1 MTTDNGAFSTASLE
15 LVKRELGGIREFYE
29 SRMNSEIPPLR
40 EELERIGS
48 QVAKMQDARRQGEKL
63 ALLRHFGSDQHGGD
77 RARVVFGKYAG
88 LDHLD
93 LACARSLLSAQ
104 LREPSGANPRMLED
118 WQSNLKAA
126 MDSTTAGQG
135 DELVDIQEARA
146 LWDDVNLE
154 TAIAPLFN
162 TVQMPINP
170 FQIPLQLG
178 SVNWYPGTENTA
190 VTGSA
195 PVTAQQTLTAHELV
209 AEVPWSYDLDEDA
222 VIAMMDELRRSLLRN
237 AHEVIDD
244 VILNGDTTTQNSIN
258 ADGATIAA
266 NTAGTGHFLVGF
278 DGLLHLPLVDNAAMS
293 NDHNA
298 AVSGDM
304 FNEVRGKLGKYGV
317 LPSELAYITDVN
329 TFIKALTIDSFRTL
343 DKFGPQATVLTGQLG
358 AVEGIPVIVSE
369 QMRLAD
375 ADGKVTGGGS
385 ANTKGR
391 LLIVNRSQWRVGFK
405 RELTIETVRDAQ
417 KRQNI
422 MVVSF
427 RIALQERSGARA
439 SATHTALQYNITGV

>member
-1 MTTDNGAFSTASLE
+1 MTTDNGAYSTASLE

-29 SRMNSEIPPLR
+29 SRMNAEIPPLR
-40 EELERIGS
+40 EEVERIGS
-48 QVAKMQDARRQGEKL
+48 MLAKLQDVRRNGERA
-63 ALLRHFGSDQHGGD
+63 ALLSQYGAD
-77 RARVVFGKYAG
+77 RSRVPFGKYVG
-88 LDHLD
+88 MDHLD

-104 LREPSGANPRMLED
+104 IREPSGANPRMLDD

-126 MDSTTAGQG
+126 MDSTTAGSG
-135 DELVDIQEARA
+135 DELVDTQEARA

-162 TVQMPINP
+162 TIQMPSNP

-178 SVNWYPGTENTA
+178 DVNWYPGTENTA

-195 PVTAQQTLTAHELV
+195 PATARQTMTAHELV

-244 VILNGDTTTQNSIN
+244 VILNGDTTVQNNIN
-258 ADGATIAA
+258 ADGATISAT
-266 NTAGTGHFLVGF
+266 TAGSGHYLIGF
-278 DGLLHLPLVDNAAMS
+278 DGLLHLPLVDNTAMA
-293 NDHNA
+293 NNHNA
-298 AVSGDM
+298 AVSADM
-304 FNEVRGKLGKYGV
+304 FNEIRGKLGKYGV
-317 LPSELAYITDVN
+317 RPSDLAYIMDVN
-329 TFIKALTIDSFRTL
+329 TYIKSLAVSSFRTL

-358 AVEGIPVIVSE
+358 AVDGIPVIVSE
-369 QMRLAD
+369 QMALAD
-375 ADGKVTGGGS
+375 VDGKVTNGGN

-422 MVVSF
+422 MVLSF
-427 RIALQERSGARA
+427 RIALQERSGSRS
-439 SATHTALQYNITGV
+439 SATHTGLQYNITGV

>member
-1 MTTDNGAFSTASLE
+1 MTTENGSISTASLE

-29 SRMNSEIPPLR
+29 QRMNAEIPPLR
-40 EELERIGS
+40 EEMERIGS
-48 QVAKMQDARRQGEKL
+48 QLAKLQDARRQGEKL
-63 ALLRHFGSDQHGGD
+63 ALLNQHIGD
-77 RARVVFGKYAG
+77 RARVPFGKYAG
-88 LDHLD
+88 MDHLD

-104 LREPSGANPRMLED
+104 LREPSGASPRMLED

-126 MDSTTAGQG
+126 MDSTSAGSG
-135 DELVDIQEARA
+135 DELVDTQEARA

-154 TAIAPLFN
+154 TAIAPLFA
-162 TVQMPINP
+162 TVQMPSNP

-178 SVNWYPGTENTA
+178 DVNWYPGTENTA

-195 PVTAQQTLTAHELV
+195 PATARQTMTAHELV

-244 VILNGDTTTQNSIN
+244 VILNGDTTLQNNIN
-258 ADGATIAA
+258 ADGANITA
-266 NTAGTGHFLVGF
+266 NTAGSGHFLVGF
-278 DGLLHLPLVDNAAMS
+278 DGLLHLPLVDNSAMG
-293 NDHNA
+293 NNHNA
-298 AVSGDM
+298 AVSADM
-304 FNEVRGKLGKYGV
+304 FNEIRGKLGKYGV
-317 LPSELAYITDVN
+317 RPSDLAYITDVN
-329 TFIKALTIDSFRTL
+329 TFIKALSVDSFRTL
-343 DKFGPQATVLTGQLG
+343 DKFGPNATILTGQLG

-375 ADGKVTGGGS
+375 SDGKVTSGEN

-422 MVVSF
+422 MVDSMVVAAKCRMRTYSTSARSPRHF
-427 RIALQERSGARA
+427 RRA
-439 SATHTALQYNITGV
+439 S

>member
-1 MTTDNGAFSTASLE
+1 MTTENGTFSTASLE

-29 SRMNSEIPPLR
+29 QRMNAEIPPLR

-48 QVAKMQDARRQGEKL
+48 QLTRLQDTARQGEKRAILGQHL
-63 ALLRHFGSDQHGGD
+63 AD
-77 RARVVFGKYAG
+77 RARVAFGKYAG
-88 LDHLD
+88 MDHLD
-93 LACARSLLSAQ
+93 LACSRSLLSAQ

-118 WQSNLKAA
+118 WQGNLKAA

-135 DELVDIQEARA
+135 DELVDTQEARA

-154 TAIAPLFN
+154 TAVAPLFN
-162 TVQMPINP
+162 TVQMPSNP

-178 SVNWYPGTENTA
+178 AVNWYPGTENTA

-195 PVTAQQTLTAHELV
+195 PATARQTLTAHELV

-244 VILNGDTTTQNSIN
+244 VILNGDTTTQNNIN

-266 NTAGTGHFLVGF
+266 ATAGSGHFLVGF
-278 DGLLHLPLVDNAAMS
+278 DGLLHLPLMDNAAMG
-293 NDHNA
+293 NNHNA
-298 AVSGDM
+298 AVSADM
-304 FNEVRGKLGKYGV
+304 FNEVRGKLGRYGV
-317 LPSELAYITDVN
+317 RPSELAYITDVN
-329 TFIKALTIDSFRTL
+329 TFIKALGVDSFRTL
-343 DKFGPQATVLTGQLG
+343 DKFGPQATILTGQLG

-375 ADGKVTGGGS
+375 ADGKVTSGGN

-427 RIALQERSGARA
+427 RIALQERSGDRTR
-439 SATHTALQYNITGV
+439 ATHTALQFNITGV

>member
-1 MTTDNGAFSTASLE
+1 MTMEPGSISTAGLE

-29 SRMNSEIPPLR
+29 ARLNAEIPPLR
-40 EELERIGS
+40 EEVDRLGG
-48 QVAKMQDARRQGEKL
+48 QLAKLQDARRRTEKL
-63 ALLRHFGSDQHGGD
+63 ALLEQQSAGRP
-77 RARVVFGKYAG
+77 RVPFGKYAG

-93 LACARSLLSAQ
+93 LACVRSLLSAQ
-104 LREPSGANPRMLED
+104 VREPAGVSPRMLDD
-118 WQSNLKAA
+118 WQANLKAA

-135 DELVDIQEARA
+135 DELVDTQEARA

-154 TAIAPLFN
+154 TAVAPLFN
-162 TVQMPINP
+162 TVQMPSNP
-170 FQIPLQLG
+170 FRIPLQLG
-178 SVNWYPGTENTA
+178 DVNWYPGTENTA
-190 VTGSA
+190 A
-195 PVTAQQTLTAHELV
+195 TATALATARQTLTAHELV

-244 VILNGDTTTQNSIN
+244 VILNADTTTANNIN
-258 ADGATIAA
+258 ADGGNITTA
-266 NTAGTGHFLVGF
+266 TAGSGHYLIGF
-278 DGLLHLPLVDNAAMS
+278 DGLLHLPLVDNTAMG
-293 NDHNA
+293 NNHNA
-298 AVSGDM
+298 AVSADM
-304 FNEVRGKLGKYGV
+304 FNEIRGKLGKYGAR
-317 LPSELAYITDVN
+317 PSELAYITDVN
-329 TFIKALTIDSFRTL
+329 TFIKALGIDSFRTL
-343 DKFGPQATVLTGQLG
+343 DKLGPHATLLTGQLA

-369 QMRLAD
+369 QLRTAD
-375 ADGKVTGGGS
+375 ADGKITGGGS
-385 ANTKGR
+385 ANSKGR

-439 SATHTALQYNITGV
+439 SAGHTALQYNITGV

>member
-1 MTTDNGAFSTASLE
+1 MTMEPGSISTAGLE

-29 SRMNSEIPPLR
+29 ARLNAEIPPLR
-40 EELERIGS
+40 EEVDRIGG
-48 QVAKMQDARRQGEKL
+48 QLAQLQDARRRTEKL
-63 ALLRHFGSDQHGGD
+63 ALLEQQSAGRP
-77 RARVVFGKYAG
+77 RVPFGKYAG

-93 LACARSLLSAQ
+93 LACVRSLLSAQ
-104 LREPSGANPRMLED
+104 VREPAGVSPRMLDD
-118 WQSNLKAA
+118 WQANLKAA

-135 DELVDIQEARA
+135 DELVDTQEARA

-154 TAIAPLFN
+154 TAVAPLFN
-162 TVQMPINP
+162 TVQMPSNP
-170 FQIPLQLG
+170 FRIPLQLG
-178 SVNWYPGTENTA
+178 DVNWYPGTENTA
-190 VTGSA
+190 A
-195 PVTAQQTLTAHELV
+195 TATALATARQTLTAHELV

-237 AHEVIDD
+237 AHQVIDD
-244 VILNGDTTTQNSIN
+244 VILNADTTTANNIN
-258 ADGATIAA
+258 ADGGNIAPG
-266 NTAGTGHFLVGF
+266 TAGSGHYLIGF
-278 DGLLHLPLVDNAAMS
+278 DGLLHLPLVDHTAMG
-293 NDHNA
+293 NNHNA
-298 AVSGDM
+298 AVSADM
-304 FNEVRGKLGKYGV
+304 FNEIRGKLGKYGAR
-317 LPSELAYITDVN
+317 PSELAYITDVN
-329 TFIKALTIDSFRTL
+329 TFIKSLGIDSFRTL
-343 DKFGPQATVLTGQLG
+343 DKLGPHATLLTGQLA

-369 QMRLAD
+369 QMRTAD
-375 ADGKVTGGGS
+375 ADGKLTSGGS

-439 SATHTALQYNITGV
+439 SAGHTALQYNITGV

>member
-40 EELERIGS
+40 EELERLGS
-48 QVAKMQDARRQGEKL
+48 QLTKLQDARRQGEKQ
-63 ALLRHFGSDQHGGD
+63 ALLNSFGGD
-77 RARVVFGKYAG
+77 RTRVPFGKYAG
-88 LDHLD
+88 MDHLD

-104 LREPSGANPRMLED
+104 LREPAGANPRMLDD

-126 MDSTTAGQG
+126 MDSTTAGSG
-135 DELVDIQEARA
+135 DELVDTQEARA

-162 TVQMPINP
+162 TVQMPSNP

-178 SVNWYPGTENTA
+178 DVNWYPGTENTA

-195 PVTAQQTLTAHELV
+195 PATARQTLTAHELV

-244 VILNGDTTTQNSIN
+244 VILNGDATVQNNIN

-266 NTAGTGHFLVGF
+266 TTAGSGHFLLGF
-278 DGLLHLPLVDNAAMS
+278 DGLLHLPLVDHTAMA
-293 NDHNA
+293 NNHNA
-298 AVSGDM
+298 AVSVDM
-304 FNEVRGKLGKYGV
+304 FNEIRGKLGKYGV
-317 LPSELAYITDVN
+317 RPSELAYITDVA
-329 TFIKALTIDSFRTL
+329 TFIKSLSISSFRTL
-343 DKFGPQATVLTGQLG
+343 EKFGPQATLLTGQLG

-375 ADGKVTGGGS
+375 ADGKVTSGGN

-427 RIALQERSGARA
+427 RIALQERSGTRS
-439 SATHTALQYNITGV
+439 SATHTAMQYNITGV

>member
-1 MTTDNGAFSTASLE
+1 MTTENGSLSTASLE

-29 SRMNSEIPPLR
+29 SRMNAEIPPLR

-48 QVAKMQDARRQGEKL
+48 QLAKMQEARRNGERA
-63 ALLRHFGSDQHGGD
+63 ALLSQFGAD
-77 RARVVFGKYAG
+77 RSRVPFGKYAG
-88 LDHLD
+88 MDHLD

-104 LREPSGANPRMLED
+104 LREPSGASPRMLDE

-126 MDSTTAGQG
+126 MDSTTAGSG
-135 DELVDIQEARA
+135 DELVDTQEARA

-162 TVQMPINP
+162 TIQMPSNP

-178 SVNWYPGTENTA
+178 DVNWYPGTENTA

-195 PVTAQQTLTAHELV
+195 PATARQTMTAHELV
-209 AEVPWSYDLDEDA
+209 AEVPWSYDLDEDS

-244 VILNGDTTTQNSIN
+244 VILNGDRTTQNNIN
-258 ADGATIAA
+258 ADGTTISAT
-266 NTAGTGHFLVGF
+266 TSGSGHYLIGF
-278 DGLLHLPLVDNAAMS
+278 DGLLHLPLVDNTAMG
-293 NDHNA
+293 NNHNA
-298 AVSGDM
+298 AVSADM
-304 FNEVRGKLGKYGV
+304 FNEIRGKLGKYGV
-317 LPSELAYITDVN
+317 RPSELAYIMDVN
-329 TFIKALTIDSFRTL
+329 TYIKALSVSTFRTL
-343 DKFGPQATVLTGQLG
+343 DKFGPQATLLTGQLG
-358 AVEGIPVIVSE
+358 AVDGIPVIVSE
-369 QMRLAD
+369 QMRLSD
-375 ADGKVTGGGS
+375 ADGKVTSGGS
-385 ANTKGR
+385 SNTKGR

-427 RIALQERSGARA
+427 RIALQERSGSRS
-439 SATHTALQYNITGV
+439 SATHTALQYNVTGV

>member
-1 MTTDNGAFSTASLE
+1 MAVDNGAFSTAGLE

-40 EELERIGS
+40 EELERIGA
-48 QVAKMQDARRQGEKL
+48 QVARMQDAQRQGEKL
-63 ALLRHFGSDQHGGD
+63 ALMNQHGGE
-77 RARVVFGKYAG
+77 RARVAFGKYAG
-88 LDHLD
+88 MDHLD

-104 LREPSGANPRMLED
+104 LREPSGSSPRMLED
-118 WQSNLKAA
+118 WQTNLKSA
-126 MDSTTAGQG
+126 MDSTTAGRG
-135 DELVDIQEARA
+135 GELVDTQEARA

-162 TVQMPINP
+162 TVQMPSNP

-178 SVNWYPGTENTA
+178 DVNWYPGTENTA

-195 PVTAQQTLTAHELV
+195 PATARQTLTAHELV

-244 VILNGDTTTQNSIN
+244 VILNGDTTLQNNIN

-266 NTAGTGHFLVGF
+266 TTPGTGHLLVGF
-278 DGLLHLPLVDNAAMS
+278 DGLLHLPLVDNIAMS
-293 NDHNA
+293 NNHNA
-298 AVSGDM
+298 AVSADM
-304 FNEVRGKLGKYGV
+304 FNEIRGKLGKYGV
-317 LPSELAYITDVN
+317 RPSELAYITDVS
-329 TFIKALTIDSFRTL
+329 TFIKSLTISTFRTL
-343 DKFGPQATVLTGQLG
+343 DKFGANATILTGQLG

-369 QMRLAD
+369 QMQLAD
-375 ADGKVTGGGS
+375 ADGKVTGGGGS
-385 ANTKGR
+385 ANNKGR
-391 LLIVNRSQWRVGFK
+391 LLIVNRSQWRVGYK

-427 RIALQERSGARA
+427 RIALQERSGARS
-439 SATHTALQYNITGV
+439 SATHTALQYNITRL